1 MRIPW
6 ERRNSTTRFERGAPL
21 AGRRRWRLLL
31 VPMLG
36 VAVVCQIGLAGNV
49 AIAGASTTAKTALAA
64 GTVAPNATNELDC
77 NGWSAKYKTV
87 RKLAG
92 DLCTDPV
99 KGKADRF
106 VDNGW
111 YVGHDEPS
119 VKFISSAP
127 GSGNTMTYLTKIP
140 VDPRRAPTPSGSVTN
155 YGQLSVAPWFGLPM
169 CDPNS
174 YPQNPCTPDS
184 DSNSGSSTDPNAAGS
199 AFMEL
204 QLYPPGYTPF
214 VDSESCSKTKW
225 CAALTIDS
233 LECNFNFA
241 TCNPDCEE
249 PVNFAF
255 LQTNGVPTGPPSP
268 QLADVSTLLPNN
280 NTLLINQGDVLEI
293 SITDPPQGFTTT
305 IRDLTTHQTGYMTA
319 SAGNG
324 FMNTNINTCDG
335 TPHTFHAEYNTA
347 SVNNRVPWAALEGGV
362 LMEQEIGHSEVC
374 SSLKNQDPYS
384 ESFSNGQSYVDDS
397 TYDTCVGGS
406 EGAGQTGEG
415 PCSPTTGLCQNA
427 ETQGPNGPVA
437 CPTNDPASGALCEFA
452 DGFCFQQGSRTVMI
466 NGVTTTAYS
475 DANQC
480 FADRYQNGDL
490 DFDGLSYQA
499 SAWPN
504 GSPNHPTAMQYAGPF
519 TNGKTYPQI
528 QFESDIGGSS
538 ALCDVATGVGC
549 TVPPIS
555 ADFYPYWSLSPLS
568 SGYGSYTSLG
578 AHTTACVWNFGGDLP
593 STIENFGK
601 DAQYGA
607 PDLSW
612 YGGTSIS
619 AVEPNPQISGRCAL

>member
-1 MRIPW
+1 
-6 ERRNSTTRFERGAPL
+6 
-21 AGRRRWRLLL
+21 
-31 VPMLG
+31 MLG
-36 VAVVCQIGLAGNV
+36 VAVVCQLGLAGNA

-77 NGWSAKYKTV
+77 NGWSKAYKTV

-92 DLCTDPV
+92 DLCTDP
-99 KGKADRF
+99 KGYANGKAAPYL
-106 VDNGW
+106 DNGW

-119 VKFISSAP
+119 VKFISSTP
-127 GSGNTMTYLTKIP
+127 GSGNTFTYLAKIP
-140 VDPRRAPTPSGSVTN
+140 VDPRQAPTPSGSVTN

-169 CDPNS
+169 CDPDS
-174 YPQNPCTPDS
+174 YPQNPCSPDS
-184 DSNSGSSTDPNAAGS
+184 DSNVGLNVANAAGS

-204 QLYPPGYTPF
+204 QLYPPGFTPF

-241 TCNPDCEE
+241 SCNANCEE
-249 PVNFAF
+249 PANFAF

-268 QLADVSTLLPNN
+268 QLADVSTFLPDS

-335 TPHTFHAEYNTA
+335 TPYTFHAEYNTA
-347 SVNNRVPWAALEGGV
+347 SINNRVPWAALEGGV

-374 SSLKNQDPYS
+374 NSVKYQDPYS
-384 ESFSNGQSYVDDS
+384 ESFANGQSYVDNQ
-397 TYDTCVGGS
+397 TYDTCMGGT
-406 EGAGQTGEG
+406 EGPNAVGEG
-415 PCSPTTGLCQNA
+415 PCSATTGLCQNST
-427 ETQGPNGPVA
+427 TQGPDGPVP
-437 CPTNDPASGALCEFA
+437 CPNDDPASGSHCEYA
-452 DGFCFQQGSRTVMI
+452 DAFCFPKGARTVDV
-466 NGVTTTAYS
+466 NGVATTAWA

-490 DFDGLSYQA
+490 DFDGVSYLPYT
-499 SAWPN
+499 WPN
-504 GSPNHPTAMQYAGPF
+504 GGPNHPTAFQYVGPF
-519 TNGKTYPQI
+519 TNGKTYPKI
-528 QFESDIGGSS
+528 QFETDISGS
-538 ALCDVATGVGC
+538 ANLCDTATGAGC

-555 ADFYPYWSLSPLS
+555 AAFYPYWSLSPLS
-568 SGYGSYTSLG
+568 SGYGSYASSAG
-578 AHTTACVWNFGGDLP
+578 HTTACGWNFGGDLP
-593 STIENFGK
+593 STIENFGR

-612 YGGTSIS
+612 YGGTNIS

>member
-1 MRIPW
+1 MRISR
-6 ERRNSTTRFERGAPL
+6 EGRNSTTRFGRVASL
-21 AGRRRWRLLL
+21 TGRRRWRLLL

-36 VAVVCQIGLAGNV
+36 VAVVCQLGLAGNA

-77 NGWSAKYKTV
+77 NGWSKAYKTV

-99 KGKADRF
+99 KGKATRF

-119 VKFISSAP
+119 IKFISSAP
-127 GSGNTMTYLTKIP
+127 GSGNTMTYLAKIP

-174 YPQNPCTPDS
+174 YPQNPCAPDS
-184 DSNSGSSTDPNAAGS
+184 DSNVGLNVANAAGS

-214 VDSESCSKTKW
+214 VDSESCSVTKW

-241 TCNPDCEE
+241 TCNPNCEE
-249 PVNFAF
+249 PANFAF

-268 QLADVSTLLPNN
+268 QLADVSTFLPNN
-280 NTLLINQGDVLEI
+280 NTLLFNQGDVLEI
-293 SITDPPQGFTTT
+293 SVTDPAQGFTAT

-324 FMNTNINTCDG
+324 FMNTNISTCNG
-335 TPHTFHAEYNTA
+335 TPYTFHAEYNTA
-347 SVNNRVPWAALEGGV
+347 SINNRVPWAALEGGV

-374 SSLKNQDPYS
+374 SSLTNQDPFS
-384 ESFSNGQSYVDDS
+384 ESFSNGQSFVDNS
-397 TYDTCVGGS
+397 NYDTCMGGS
-406 EGAGQTGEG
+406 EGPGQTGEG
-415 PCSPTTGLCQNA
+415 PCNSSAICQNA
-427 ETQGPNGPVA
+427 ETQGPNGPQA
-437 CPTNDPASGALCEFA
+437 CPTDNADSGTLCEYA
-452 DGFCFQQGSRTVMI
+452 DGFCYPQGSRTVMI
-466 NGVTTTAYS
+466 NGVTTTEYS

-480 FADRYQNGDL
+480 FADRFQNGDL

-499 SAWPN
+499 SAWPA
-504 GSPNHPTAMQYAGPF
+504 GSSRDHPTAFQYIGPF
-519 TNGKTYPQI
+519 TNGRAYPQI
-528 QFESDIGGSS
+528 QFETDVSGSS
-538 ALCDVATGVGC
+538 FLCDVATGVGC
-549 TVPPIS
+549 QVKPIGS
-555 ADFYPYWSLSPLS
+555 DFYPYWSLGKSKSLPLAS
-568 SGYGSYTSLG
+568 
-578 AHTTACVWNFGGDLP
+578 CVWNFGGQLP
-593 STIENFGK
+593 TTTRSFGG
-601 DAQYGA
+601 DAQYGN

-612 YGGTSIS
+612 YGGTNIS
-619 AVEPNPQISGRCAL
+619 AVQPNPQLSTRCADRL